1 MITLNNT
8 GIYIFLILSAGWI
21 QNLFSQNIGFLI
33 KIQPNQYNE
42 VITQLPSWVSLRT
55 VDKQFGLYHFQ
66 IRQENLSDRLLR
78 TINAVRGVQ
87 AVQRCRTVTRRSNP
101 NDPLFSAQNYLNTIH
116 APQFW
121 ARNTGGVNRRG
132 DTLVVALIDDG
143 MDTMHP
149 DLKPNMWFNRN
160 EISWNGIDDDANG
173 YVDDY
178 RGWNG
183 GDSNNRTFTTQSLY
197 AHGTEVA
204 GIVGAA
210 GNNAKGISGIN
221 WQVKLMPLL
230 CYPLNG
236 VDGDLGVI
244 RSMLYALRMK
254 QLYMKTGG
262 QKGAFIMAVNMSVGI
277 DGAFP
282 NEEPIWCSMYD
293 SLGNT
298 GIISSLATT
307 NSNVDVGVAG
317 DIPSLCP
324 SPFTIVV
331 NNTDANDNRINSG
344 FSSEHVDMAAPGQ
357 GAYTTQLS
365 TFNGPNG
372 PYAAVSGTSFAAPQV
387 GAAAALLCA
396 EVCDSFWTLHKNL
409 PDSAAKLLRGWIL
422 RSVDIIPALSGK
434 CATGGRLNIEKAR
447 TEMNLWCTAVNQN
460 LRNQYI
466 ISPNPAMPGQVVV
479 WNGIMPGL
487 ASVSLHSMDGRQ
499 VAASLTSEGNTI
511 LLPYVS
517 PGFYLLQGKSATG
530 VVRTRIFISELPR

>member
-1 MITLNNT
+1 MAGFNAKLQAQFSRVLVKVEPKIAHAISARIPSGT
-8 GIYIFLILSAGWI
+8 ILHCLDSG
-21 QNLFSQNIGFLI
+21 
-33 KIQPNQYNE
+33 
-42 VITQLPSWVSLRT
+42 
-55 VDKQFGLYHFQ
+55 FGLYQ
-66 IRQENLSDRLLR
+66 IQVPAERISQEFLR
-78 TINAVRGVQ
+78 TLNSITGVQ
-87 AVQRCRTVTRRSNP
+87 AVQQSRTVTRRNNP
-101 NDPLFSAQNYLNTIH
+101 NDPLFAAQNYLNTIH

-149 DLKPNMWFNRN
+149 DLRLNMWFNRN

-262 QKGAFIMAVNMSVGI
+262 QKGACIMAVNMSVGI

-293 SLGNT
+293 SLGNA

-331 NNTDANDNRINSG
+331 NNTDASDNRINSG

-365 TFNGPNG
+365 TYSGPNG
-372 PYAAVSGTSFAAPQV
+372 PYASVSGTSFAAPQV
-387 GAAAALLCA
+387 GAAVALLCA

-409 PDSAAKLLRGWIL
+409 PDSAARLLRGWIL
-422 RSVDIIPALSGK
+422 RSVDVIPALSGK
-434 CATGGRLNIEKAR
+434 CASSGRLNIEKAR

-460 LRNQYI
+460 LKNQIVIY
-466 ISPNPAMPGQVVV
+466 PNPAAPGQVVI

-487 ASVSLHSMDGRQ
+487 ATVSLHSMDGRQ

-511 LLPYVS
+511 SLPYVS